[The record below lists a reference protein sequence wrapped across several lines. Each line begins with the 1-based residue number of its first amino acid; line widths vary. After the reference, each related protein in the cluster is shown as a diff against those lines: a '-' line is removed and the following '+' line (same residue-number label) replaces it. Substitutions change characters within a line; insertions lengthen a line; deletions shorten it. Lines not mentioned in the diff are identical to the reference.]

1 MDVDCKV
8 CVLEYRLSSEVMFF
22 CYCMME
28 IPVWPPGSSLRAALS
43 VSFSVML
50 QHDTGRLRRWRCW
63 RCWAAARCR
72 PWRFS
77 SWPRSCRARVRTRSP
92 HQSGDAASEYADC
105 CRVSPGRHEA
115 SPRPPC
121 SGPLLQHRRRSAAL
135 GPAAATDTL
144 GDWRSDR
151 GGLVACGSVMVGV
164 LASPGPYKAVG
175 RNVVYQVL
183 QYFSVT

>member
-1 MDVDCKV
+1 MLSTCASSS
-8 CVLEYRLSSEVMFF
+8 RLQWSG
-22 CYCMME
+22 
-28 IPVWPPGSSLRAALS
+28 GSSGEGGEERPETSEGGFAADSS
-43 VSFSVML
+43 VSVSVML
-50 QHDTGRLRRWRCW
+50 QDITPVDYR
-63 RCWAAARCR
+63 
-72 PWRFS
+72 
-77 SWPRSCRARVRTRSP
+77 PRSCRAHVRTRSP

-105 CRVSPGRHEA
+105 CRVSPGRHEV

-135 GPAAATDTL
+135 GPAAAPDTL
-144 GDWRSDR
+144 DDWRSDR

-183 QYFSVT
+183 Q